1 MRFKI
6 SALKN
11 TMLLCSA
18 LVAFAAIASLVALL
32 PMREQLSY
40 ALYLILVLCCA
51 FVVGCIVWDYKTW
64 MLISEKGI
72 EMHRR
77 GKQTVISW
85 EEIKRLEYS
94 GVRWCKLFDVLL
106 IHGRNEVVYVDY
118 TFEKY
123 EEVWDT
129 IQRYLAQGN
138 YPATI
143 DMDIPRRK

>member
-1 MRFKI
+1 MRVKI
-6 SALKN
+6 SVLKN
-11 TMLLCSA
+11 TMLLCST
-18 LVAFAAIASLVALL
+18 LVAFAAIASLVALF

-40 ALYLILVLCCA
+40 ALYLILALCCA
-51 FVVGCIVWDYKTW
+51 FLVGCIVWDYKTW

-143 DMDIPRRK
+143 DADIPRR